1 MEARALARLAAF
13 HAVNSAVQA
22 VDLMYVAG
30 GASSLYRKLP
40 AGACISQCAC
50 DDSTSGYTLG
60 SCSQPAACSSAS
72 KRTLR
77 CCEPELRFLRNLLRL
92 TLRKARA
99 KPDSPLK
106 ESGFCTFRSSAMP
119 SHEPQAE
126 PKVRIHLP
134 PAESLEPTEAPA
146 SLLEGPARPD
156 EASLPYRERRADAG
170 VASSG
175 FVRWWASSTAM
186 SGRSNPRPTVEAAVP
201 LSDLRKSDCLPSTVK
216 FPDISEVPYVSD
228 LPVLANSRLLRDR
241 CLTSIDV
248 TLLIERL
255 TLAEFGIEDHRQ

>member
-1 MEARALARLAAF
+1 MAAF
-13 HAVNSAVQA
+13 
-22 VDLMYVAG
+22 
-30 GASSLYRKLP
+30 
-40 AGACISQCAC
+40 
-50 DDSTSGYTLG
+50 
-60 SCSQPAACSSAS
+60 
-72 KRTLR
+72 
-77 CCEPELRFLRNLLRL
+77 
-92 TLRKARA
+92 
-99 KPDSPLK
+99 
-106 ESGFCTFRSSAMP
+106 
-119 SHEPQAE
+119 AE
-126 PKVRIHLP
+126 PMVRIRLL

-156 EASLPYRERRADAG
+156 EAGLPYRERRADAG

-241 CLTSIDV
+241 CDV
-248 TLLIERL
+248 ATMSCKVGGRPPKVSAGVLL
-255 TLAEFGIEDHRQ
+255 LAMGGVGKTTN

>member
-1 MEARALARLAAF
+1 MFDSLDQLWTKLLATGVVAMEARALARLAAF

-30 GASSLYRKLP
+30 GASSAYRKLP

-134 PAESLEPTEAPA
+134 PAESQAKSLARQRLRGGDDA
-146 SLLEGPARPD
+146 SRRPD
-156 EASLPYRERRADAG
+156 C
-170 VASSG
+170 SSG
-175 FVRWWASSTAM
+175 
-186 SGRSNPRPTVEAAVP
+186 
-201 LSDLRKSDCLPSTVK
+201 D
-216 FPDISEVPYVSD
+216 
-228 LPVLANSRLLRDR
+228 
-241 CLTSIDV
+241 
-248 TLLIERL
+248 
-255 TLAEFGIEDHRQ
+255 